1 MIEQTQAQ
9 QTQAQAPKRPA
20 SSVPLL
26 VGGAFFAGIAAFLGW
41 GVWEATH
48 PAPVPLQGMVD
59 ARTISVSAK
68 VPGRLAELKVREG
81 DVLKAGDTVAV
92 IAIPEIEAK
101 LVQVKAQERAAQ
113 AREDLANTG
122 ARVQEKDAARA
133 DWERAKAALTLASK
147 TYERVDALYRE
158 GLIPAQRHDEATAQL
173 AAARKV
179 TEAAAAKLSAVDEG
193 ARVEDKTAAKAL
205 VDQAR
210 GGVSEVS
217 SLASESIVKAPAA
230 GEVTRIVMEEGE
242 VAPAGFP
249 LVLVTDLRQVGR
261 LQHPRGRAS
270 GRRGGHGPQGL
281 HPRRQPH
288 GRPQGQ
294 LDQSS
299 RRVRSLACDA
309 SVDGLRPAHVR
320 GARSSRRR
328 ASRPASWHDR
338 HRRALSGTP

>member
-1 MIEQTQAQ
+1 M
-9 QTQAQAPKRPA
+9 
-20 SSVPLL
+20 
-26 VGGAFFAGIAAFLGW
+26 
-41 GVWEATH
+41 
-48 PAPVPLQGMVD
+48 
-59 ARTISVSAK
+59 
-68 VPGRLAELKVREG
+68 PGRLAELKVREG

-193 ARVEDKTAAKAL
+193 ARVEDKIAAKAL

-249 LVLVTDLRQVGR
+249 LVLVTDLSDKWVVFNIREDELPGVEVGTVLKGFIPAVNR
-261 LQHPRGRAS
+261 TVDLKVNWINPRGEYAVWRAT
-270 GRRGGHGPQGL
+270 
-281 HPRRQPH
+281 RQST
-288 GRPQGQ
+288 GYDLRTFEVRARPVEE
-294 LDQSS
+294 LP
-299 RRVRSLACDA
+299 A
-309 SVDGLRPAHVR
+309 LRPGMTVIVER
-320 GARSSRRR
+320 
-328 ASRPASWHDR
+328 
-338 HRRALSGTP
+338 

>member
-1 MIEQTQAQ
+1 MGCLGGH
-9 QTQAQAPKRPA
+9 
-20 SSVPLL
+20 SS
-26 VGGAFFAGIAAFLGW
+26 
-41 GVWEATH
+41 
-48 PAPVPLQGMVD
+48 
-59 ARTISVSAK
+59 
-68 VPGRLAELKVREG
+68 LAEHKVREG

-179 TEAAAAKLSAVDEG
+179 TEAAAAKRSAVDEG
-193 ARVEDKTAAKAL
+193 ARVEDKPAAKAL

-249 LVLVTDLRQVGR
+249 LVLVTDLSDKWVVFNIREDELPGVEVGTILKGFIPAVNR
-261 LQHPRGRAS
+261 TVDLKVNWINPRGEYAVWRAT
-270 GRRGGHGPQGL
+270 
-281 HPRRQPH
+281 RQST
-288 GRPQGQ
+288 GYDLRTFEVRARPVEE
-294 LDQSS
+294 LP
-299 RRVRSLACDA
+299 A
-309 SVDGLRPAHVR
+309 LRPGMTVIVER
-320 GARSSRRR
+320 
-328 ASRPASWHDR
+328 
-338 HRRALSGTP
+338 

>member
-9 QTQAQAPKRPA
+9 QTQAQAPKRPT

-249 LVLVTDLRQVGR
+249 LVLVTDLSDKWVVFNIREDELPGVEVGTILKGFIPAVNR
-261 LQHPRGRAS
+261 TVDLKVNWINPRGEYAVWRAT
-270 GRRGGHGPQGL
+270 
-281 HPRRQPH
+281 RQST
-288 GRPQGQ
+288 GYDLRTFEVRARPVEE
-294 LDQSS
+294 LP
-299 RRVRSLACDA
+299 A
-309 SVDGLRPAHVR
+309 LRPGMTVIVER
-320 GARSSRRR
+320 
-328 ASRPASWHDR
+328 
-338 HRRALSGTP
+338 

>member
-1 MIEQTQAQ
+1 MTEQTQAQ
-9 QTQAQAPKRPA
+9 QTQAQAPRRSA

-81 DVLKAGDTVAV
+81 DVLKADDTVAV

-101 LVQVKAQERAAQ
+101 LAQVKAQERAAQ

-133 DWERAKAALTLASK
+133 DWERAKAALALASK

-193 ARVEDKTAAKAL
+193 ARVEDKAAAKAL

-217 SLASESIVKAPAA
+217 SLASESIVKTPAA

-249 LVLVTDLRQVGR
+249 LVLVTDLSDKWVVFNIREDELPGVEVGTVLKGFIPAVNR
-261 LQHPRGRAS
+261 TVELKVTWINPRGEYAVWRAT
-270 GRRGGHGPQGL
+270 
-281 HPRRQPH
+281 RQST
-288 GRPQGQ
+288 GYDLRTFEVRARPAEE
-294 LDQSS
+294 LP
-299 RRVRSLACDA
+299 A
-309 SVDGLRPAHVR
+309 LRPGMTVVVER
-320 GARSSRRR
+320 
-328 ASRPASWHDR
+328 
-338 HRRALSGTP
+338 

>member
-1 MIEQTQAQ
+1 MTEQTQAQ
-9 QTQAQAPKRPA
+9 QTQAQAPRRSA

-68 VPGRLAELKVREG
+68 VPGRLAELKVHEG

-101 LVQVKAQERAAQ
+101 LAQVKAQERAAQ

-133 DWERAKAALTLASK
+133 DWERAKAALALASK

-179 TEAAAAKLSAVDEG
+179 TEAAAAKLSAVNEG
-193 ARVEDKTAAKAL
+193 ARVEDKAAAKAL

-249 LVLVTDLRQVGR
+249 LVLVTDLSDKWVVFNIREDELPGVEVGTILKGFIPAVNR
-261 LQHPRGRAS
+261 TVELKVNWINPRGEYAVWRAT
-270 GRRGGHGPQGL
+270 
-281 HPRRQPH
+281 RQST
-288 GRPQGQ
+288 GYDLRTFEVRARPVEE
-294 LDQSS
+294 LP
-299 RRVRSLACDA
+299 A
-309 SVDGLRPAHVR
+309 LRPGMTVIVER
-320 GARSSRRR
+320 
-328 ASRPASWHDR
+328 
-338 HRRALSGTP
+338 

>member
-1 MIEQTQAQ
+1 MTEQTQAQ
-9 QTQAQAPKRPA
+9 QTQAQAPRRSA

-26 VGGAFFAGIAAFLGW
+26 VGGAFFAGIAAFLGC

-101 LVQVKAQERAAQ
+101 LAQVKAQERAAQ

-133 DWERAKAALTLASK
+133 DWERAKAALALASK

-179 TEAAAAKLSAVDEG
+179 TEAAAAKFSAVDEG
-193 ARVEDKTAAKAL
+193 ARVEDKAAAKAL

-217 SLASESIVKAPAA
+217 SLASESIVKTPAA

-249 LVLVTDLRQVGR
+249 LVLVTDLSDKWVVFNIREDELPGVEVGTVLKGFIPAVNR
-261 LQHPRGRAS
+261 TVELKVTWINPRGEYAVWRAT
-270 GRRGGHGPQGL
+270 
-281 HPRRQPH
+281 RQST
-288 GRPQGQ
+288 GYDLRTFEVRARPAEE
-294 LDQSS
+294 LP
-299 RRVRSLACDA
+299 A
-309 SVDGLRPAHVR
+309 LRPGMTVVVER
-320 GARSSRRR
+320 
-328 ASRPASWHDR
+328 
-338 HRRALSGTP
+338 

>member
-1 MIEQTQAQ
+1 MTEQTQAQ
-9 QTQAQAPKRPA
+9 QTQAQAPRRSA

-26 VGGAFFAGIAAFLGW
+26 VGGAFFSGIAAFLGW

-101 LVQVKAQERAAQ
+101 LAQVKAQERAAQ

-133 DWERAKAALTLASK
+133 DWERAKAALALASK

-193 ARVEDKTAAKAL
+193 ARVEDKAAAKAL

-217 SLASESIVKAPAA
+217 SLASESIVKTPAA

-249 LVLVTDLRQVGR
+249 LVLVTDLSDKWVVFNIREDELPGVEVGTILKGFIPAVNR
-261 LQHPRGRAS
+261 TVELKVTWINPRGEYAVWRAT
-270 GRRGGHGPQGL
+270 
-281 HPRRQPH
+281 RQST
-288 GRPQGQ
+288 GYDLRTFEVRARPAEE
-294 LDQSS
+294 LP
-299 RRVRSLACDA
+299 A
-309 SVDGLRPAHVR
+309 LRPGMTVVVER
-320 GARSSRRR
+320 
-328 ASRPASWHDR
+328 
-338 HRRALSGTP
+338 

>member
-122 ARVQEKDAARA
+122 SGKGCGPRR
-133 DWERAKAALTLASK
+133 L
-147 TYERVDALYRE
+147 
-158 GLIPAQRHDEATAQL
+158 
-173 AAARKV
+173 
-179 TEAAAAKLSAVDEG
+179 G
-193 ARVEDKTAAKAL
+193 AR
-205 VDQAR
+205 Q
-210 GGVSEVS
+210 GS
-217 SLASESIVKAPAA
+217 SHPCVQ
-230 GEVTRIVMEEGE
+230 
-242 VAPAGFP
+242 
-249 LVLVTDLRQVGR
+249 DLRTR
-261 LQHPRGRAS
+261 RRPLQGGPHPR
-270 GRRGGHGPQGL
+270 
-281 HPRRQPH
+281 
-288 GRPQGQ
+288 
-294 LDQSS
+294 
-299 RRVRSLACDA
+299 
-309 SVDGLRPAHVR
+309 PA
-320 GARSSRRR
+320 
-328 ASRPASWHDR
+328 P
-338 HRRALSGTP
+338 

>member
-26 VGGAFFAGIAAFLGW
+26 VGSAFFAGIAAFLGW

-59 ARTISVSAK
+59 ARTISISAK

-113 AREDLANTG
+113 ARENLANTG

-133 DWERAKAALTLASK
+133 DWERAKAALALASK

-179 TEAAAAKLSAVDEG
+179 TEAAAAKLSAVNEG

-249 LVLVTDLRQVGR
+249 LVLVTDLSDKWVVFNIREDELPGVEVGTVLKGFIPAVNR
-261 LQHPRGRAS
+261 TVDLKVNWINPRGEYAVWRAT
-270 GRRGGHGPQGL
+270 
-281 HPRRQPH
+281 RQST
-288 GRPQGQ
+288 GYDLRTFEVRARPVEE
-294 LDQSS
+294 LP
-299 RRVRSLACDA
+299 A
-309 SVDGLRPAHVR
+309 LRPGMTVIVER
-320 GARSSRRR
+320 
-328 ASRPASWHDR
+328 
-338 HRRALSGTP
+338 

>member
-1 MIEQTQAQ
+1 MTEQTQAQ
-9 QTQAQAPKRPA
+9 QTQAQAPRRSA

-81 DVLKAGDTVAV
+81 DVLKADDTVAV

-101 LVQVKAQERAAQ
+101 LAQVQAQERAAQ

-133 DWERAKAALTLASK
+133 DWERAKAALALASK

-179 TEAAAAKLSAVDEG
+179 TEAAAAKLSAVNEG
-193 ARVEDKTAAKAL
+193 ARVEDKAAAKAL

-217 SLASESIVKAPAA
+217 SLASESIVKTPAA

-249 LVLVTDLRQVGR
+249 LVLVTDLSDKWVVFNIREDELPGVEVGTILKGFIPAVNR
-261 LQHPRGRAS
+261 TVELKVTWINPRGEYAVWRAT
-270 GRRGGHGPQGL
+270 
-281 HPRRQPH
+281 RQST
-288 GRPQGQ
+288 GYDQRTFEVRARPAEE
-294 LDQSS
+294 LP
-299 RRVRSLACDA
+299 A
-309 SVDGLRPAHVR
+309 LRPGMTVVVER
-320 GARSSRRR
+320 
-328 ASRPASWHDR
+328 
-338 HRRALSGTP
+338 

>member
-9 QTQAQAPKRPA
+9 QTQAQAPKRPS

-249 LVLVTDLRQVGR
+249 LVLVTDLSDKWVVFNIREDELPGVEVGTILKGFIPAVNR
-261 LQHPRGRAS
+261 TVDLKVNWINPRGEYAVWRAT
-270 GRRGGHGPQGL
+270 
-281 HPRRQPH
+281 RQST
-288 GRPQGQ
+288 GYDLRTFEVRARPVEE
-294 LDQSS
+294 LP
-299 RRVRSLACDA
+299 A
-309 SVDGLRPAHVR
+309 LRPGMTVIVER
-320 GARSSRRR
+320 
-328 ASRPASWHDR
+328 
-338 HRRALSGTP
+338 

>member
-9 QTQAQAPKRPA
+9 QTQAQAPKRLA

-249 LVLVTDLRQVGR
+249 LVLVTDLSDKWVVFNIREDELPGVEVGTILKGFIPAVNR
-261 LQHPRGRAS
+261 TVDLKVNWINPRGEYAVWRAT
-270 GRRGGHGPQGL
+270 
-281 HPRRQPH
+281 RQST
-288 GRPQGQ
+288 GYDLRTFEVRARPVEE
-294 LDQSS
+294 LP
-299 RRVRSLACDA
+299 A
-309 SVDGLRPAHVR
+309 LRPGMTVIVER
-320 GARSSRRR
+320 
-328 ASRPASWHDR
+328 
-338 HRRALSGTP
+338 

>member
-249 LVLVTDLRQVGR
+249 LVLVTDLSDKWVVFNIREDELPGVEVGTILKGFIPAVNR
-261 LQHPRGRAS
+261 AVDLKVNWINPRGEYAVWRAT
-270 GRRGGHGPQGL
+270 
-281 HPRRQPH
+281 RQST
-288 GRPQGQ
+288 GYDLRTFEVRARPVEE
-294 LDQSS
+294 LP
-299 RRVRSLACDA
+299 A
-309 SVDGLRPAHVR
+309 LRPGMTVIVER
-320 GARSSRRR
+320 
-328 ASRPASWHDR
+328 
-338 HRRALSGTP
+338 

>member
-59 ARTISVSAK
+59 ARTISISAK

-113 AREDLANTG
+113 ARENLANTG

-133 DWERAKAALTLASK
+133 DWERAKAALALASK

-217 SLASESIVKAPAA
+217 SLASESIV
-230 GEVTRIVMEEGE
+230 MEEGE

-249 LVLVTDLRQVGR
+249 LVLVTDLSDKWVVFNIREDELPGVEVGTVLKGFIPAVNR
-261 LQHPRGRAS
+261 TVDLKVNWINPRGEYAVWRAT
-270 GRRGGHGPQGL
+270 
-281 HPRRQPH
+281 RQST
-288 GRPQGQ
+288 GYDLRTFEVRARPVEE
-294 LDQSS
+294 LP
-299 RRVRSLACDA
+299 A
-309 SVDGLRPAHVR
+309 LRPGMTVIVER
-320 GARSSRRR
+320 
-328 ASRPASWHDR
+328 
-338 HRRALSGTP
+338 

>member
-1 MIEQTQAQ
+1 MPEQTQVP
-9 QTQAQAPKRPA
+9 APKRTV

-101 LVQVKAQERAAQ
+101 LAQVKAQERAAQ
-113 AREDLANTG
+113 AREDMANTG
-122 ARVQEKDAARA
+122 ARVQEKEAARA
-133 DWERAKAALTLASK
+133 DLERAKAGLALAAK
-147 TYERVDALYRE
+147 TYSRVDALYKE
-158 GLIPAQRHDEATAQL
+158 GLIAAQRHDEATAQL
-173 AAARKV
+173 AAARKL

-193 ARVEDKTAAKAL
+193 ARIEDKAAARAL
-205 VDQAR
+205 VEQAQ
-210 GGVSEVS
+210 GGVSEVT
-217 SLASESIVKAPAA
+217 SLASESIVKTPAA

-249 LVLVTDLRQVGR
+249 LVLVTDLSDKWVVFNIREDELPGVEVGTTLKAFIPAVNR
-261 LQHPRGRAS
+261 KVDLKVTWINPRGEYAVWRAT
-270 GRRGGHGPQGL
+270 
-281 HPRRQPH
+281 RQST
-288 GRPQGQ
+288 GYDLRTFEVRARPAED
-294 LDQSS
+294 LP
-299 RRVRSLACDA
+299 A
-309 SVDGLRPAHVR
+309 LRPGMTVVVER
-320 GARSSRRR
+320 
-328 ASRPASWHDR
+328 
-338 HRRALSGTP
+338 

>member
-26 VGGAFFAGIAAFLGW
+26 VEGAFFAGIAAFLGW

-249 LVLVTDLRQVGR
+249 LVLVTDLSDKWVVFNIREDELPGVEVGTVLKGFIPAVNR
-261 LQHPRGRAS
+261 TVDLKVNWINPRGEYAVWRAT
-270 GRRGGHGPQGL
+270 
-281 HPRRQPH
+281 RQST
-288 GRPQGQ
+288 GYDLRTFEVRARPVEE
-294 LDQSS
+294 LP
-299 RRVRSLACDA
+299 A
-309 SVDGLRPAHVR
+309 LRPGMTVIVER
-320 GARSSRRR
+320 
-328 ASRPASWHDR
+328 
-338 HRRALSGTP
+338 

>member
-9 QTQAQAPKRPA
+9 QTQAQAPKRPP

-249 LVLVTDLRQVGR
+249 LVLVTDLSDKWVVFNIREDELPGVEVGTILKGFIPAVNR
-261 LQHPRGRAS
+261 TVDLKVNWINPRGEYAVWRAT
-270 GRRGGHGPQGL
+270 
-281 HPRRQPH
+281 RQST
-288 GRPQGQ
+288 GYDLRTFEVRARPVEE
-294 LDQSS
+294 LP
-299 RRVRSLACDA
+299 A
-309 SVDGLRPAHVR
+309 LRPGMTVIVER
-320 GARSSRRR
+320 
-328 ASRPASWHDR
+328 
-338 HRRALSGTP
+338 

>member
-20 SSVPLL
+20 SAVPLL

-249 LVLVTDLRQVGR
+249 LVLVTDLSDKWVVFNIREDELPGVEVGTVLKGFIPAVNR
-261 LQHPRGRAS
+261 TVDLKVNWINPRGEYAVWRAT
-270 GRRGGHGPQGL
+270 
-281 HPRRQPH
+281 RQST
-288 GRPQGQ
+288 GYDLRTFEVRARPVEE
-294 LDQSS
+294 LP
-299 RRVRSLACDA
+299 A
-309 SVDGLRPAHVR
+309 LRPGMTVIVER
-320 GARSSRRR
+320 
-328 ASRPASWHDR
+328 
-338 HRRALSGTP
+338 

>member
-1 MIEQTQAQ
+1 MTEQTQAQ
-9 QTQAQAPKRPA
+9 QTQAQAPRRSA

-101 LVQVKAQERAAQ
+101 LAQVKAQERAAQ

-133 DWERAKAALTLASK
+133 DWERAKAALALASK

-193 ARVEDKTAAKAL
+193 ARVEDKAAAKAL

-249 LVLVTDLRQVGR
+249 LVLVTDLSDKWVVFNIREDELPGVEVGTVLKGFIPAVNR
-261 LQHPRGRAS
+261 TVDLKVNWINPRGEYAVWRAT
-270 GRRGGHGPQGL
+270 
-281 HPRRQPH
+281 RQST
-288 GRPQGQ
+288 GYDLRTFEVRARPVEE
-294 LDQSS
+294 LP
-299 RRVRSLACDA
+299 A
-309 SVDGLRPAHVR
+309 LRPGMTVIVER
-320 GARSSRRR
+320 
-328 ASRPASWHDR
+328 
-338 HRRALSGTP
+338 

>member
-26 VGGAFFAGIAAFLGW
+26 VCGAFFAGIAAFLGW

-249 LVLVTDLRQVGR
+249 LVLVTDLSDKWVVFNIREDELPGVEVGTILKGFIPAVNR
-261 LQHPRGRAS
+261 TVDLKVNWINPRGEYAVWRATRQS
-270 GRRGGHGPQGL
+270 TGYDLRTFEGRAGPVEEL
-281 HPRRQPH
+281 P
-288 GRPQGQ
+288 
-294 LDQSS
+294 
-299 RRVRSLACDA
+299 A
-309 SVDGLRPAHVR
+309 LRPGMTVIVER
-320 GARSSRRR
+320 
-328 ASRPASWHDR
+328 
-338 HRRALSGTP
+338 

>member
-1 MIEQTQAQ
+1 MTEQTQAQ
-9 QTQAQAPKRPA
+9 QTQAQAPRRSA

-101 LVQVKAQERAAQ
+101 LAQVKAQERAAQ

-133 DWERAKAALTLASK
+133 DWERAKAALALASK

-158 GLIPAQRHDEATAQL
+158 GLIPAQRHDEATAHL

-193 ARVEDKTAAKAL
+193 ARVEDKAAAKAL

-217 SLASESIVKAPAA
+217 SLASESIVKTPAA

-249 LVLVTDLRQVGR
+249 LVLVTDLSDKWVVFNIREDELPGVEVGTVLKGFIPAVNR
-261 LQHPRGRAS
+261 TVDLKVNWINPRGEYAVWRAT
-270 GRRGGHGPQGL
+270 
-281 HPRRQPH
+281 RQST
-288 GRPQGQ
+288 GYDLRTFEVRARPVEE
-294 LDQSS
+294 LP
-299 RRVRSLACDA
+299 A
-309 SVDGLRPAHVR
+309 LRPGMTVIVER
-320 GARSSRRR
+320 
-328 ASRPASWHDR
+328 
-338 HRRALSGTP
+338 

>member
-9 QTQAQAPKRPA
+9 QTQAQSPKRPA

-249 LVLVTDLRQVGR
+249 LVLVTDLSDKWVVFNIREDELPGVEVGTVLKGFIPAVNR
-261 LQHPRGRAS
+261 TVDLKVNWINPRGEYAVWRAT
-270 GRRGGHGPQGL
+270 
-281 HPRRQPH
+281 RQST
-288 GRPQGQ
+288 GYDLRTFEVRARPGEE
-294 LDQSS
+294 LP
-299 RRVRSLACDA
+299 A
-309 SVDGLRPAHVR
+309 LRPGMTVIVER
-320 GARSSRRR
+320 
-328 ASRPASWHDR
+328 
-338 HRRALSGTP
+338 

>member
-1 MIEQTQAQ
+1 MTEQTQAQ
-9 QTQAQAPKRPA
+9 QTQAQAPRRSA

-101 LVQVKAQERAAQ
+101 LAQVKAQERAAQ
-113 AREDLANTG
+113 ARENLANTG

-249 LVLVTDLRQVGR
+249 LVLVTDLSDKWVVFNIREDELPGVEVGTVLKGFIPAVNR
-261 LQHPRGRAS
+261 TVDLKVNWINPRGEYAVWRAT
-270 GRRGGHGPQGL
+270 
-281 HPRRQPH
+281 RQST
-288 GRPQGQ
+288 GYDLRTFEVRARPVEE
-294 LDQSS
+294 LP
-299 RRVRSLACDA
+299 A
-309 SVDGLRPAHVR
+309 LRPGMTVIVER
-320 GARSSRRR
+320 
-328 ASRPASWHDR
+328 
-338 HRRALSGTP
+338 

>member
-1 MIEQTQAQ
+1 
-9 QTQAQAPKRPA
+9 
-20 SSVPLL
+20 
-26 VGGAFFAGIAAFLGW
+26 
-41 GVWEATH
+41 
-48 PAPVPLQGMVD
+48 MVD

-101 LVQVKAQERAAQ
+101 LAQVKAQERAAQ

-133 DWERAKAALTLASK
+133 DWERAKAALALASK

-217 SLASESIVKAPAA
+217 SLASESIVKTPAA

-242 VAPAGFP
+242 VEPAGFP
-249 LVLVTDLRQVGR
+249 LVLVTDLSDKWVVFNIREDELPGVEVGTILKGFIPAVNR
-261 LQHPRGRAS
+261 TVELKVTWINPRGEYAVWRAT
-270 GRRGGHGPQGL
+270 
-281 HPRRQPH
+281 RQST
-288 GRPQGQ
+288 GYDLRTFEVRARPAEE
-294 LDQSS
+294 LP
-299 RRVRSLACDA
+299 A
-309 SVDGLRPAHVR
+309 LRPGMTVIVER
-320 GARSSRRR
+320 
-328 ASRPASWHDR
+328 
-338 HRRALSGTP
+338 

>member
-1 MIEQTQAQ
+1 MTEQTQTQ
-9 QTQAQAPKRPA
+9 QTQAQAPRRSA

-101 LVQVKAQERAAQ
+101 LAQVKAQERAAQ

-133 DWERAKAALTLASK
+133 DWERAKAALALASK

-193 ARVEDKTAAKAL
+193 ARVEDKAAAKAL

-217 SLASESIVKAPAA
+217 SLASESIVKTPAA

-249 LVLVTDLRQVGR
+249 LVLVTDLSDKWVVFNIREDELPGVEVGTILKGFIPAVNR
-261 LQHPRGRAS
+261 TVELKVTWINPRGEYAVWRAT
-270 GRRGGHGPQGL
+270 
-281 HPRRQPH
+281 RQST
-288 GRPQGQ
+288 GYDLRTFEVRARPAEE
-294 LDQSS
+294 LP
-299 RRVRSLACDA
+299 A
-309 SVDGLRPAHVR
+309 LRPGMTVVVER
-320 GARSSRRR
+320 
-328 ASRPASWHDR
+328 
-338 HRRALSGTP
+338 

>member
-179 TEAAAAKLSAVDEG
+179 TEAAAAKLS
-193 ARVEDKTAAKAL
+193 
-205 VDQAR
+205 
-210 GGVSEVS
+210 EVS

-249 LVLVTDLRQVGR
+249 LVLVTDLSDKWVVFNIREDELPGVEVGTVLKGFIPAVNR
-261 LQHPRGRAS
+261 TVDLKVNWINPRGEYAVWRAT
-270 GRRGGHGPQGL
+270 
-281 HPRRQPH
+281 RQST
-288 GRPQGQ
+288 GYDLRTFEVRARPVEE
-294 LDQSS
+294 LP
-299 RRVRSLACDA
+299 A
-309 SVDGLRPAHVR
+309 LRPGMTVIVER
-320 GARSSRRR
+320 
-328 ASRPASWHDR
+328 
-338 HRRALSGTP
+338 

>member
-9 QTQAQAPKRPA
+9 QTQAQVPKRPA

-249 LVLVTDLRQVGR
+249 LVLVTDLSDKWVVFNIREDELPGVEVGTVLKGFIPAVNR
-261 LQHPRGRAS
+261 TVDLKVNWINPRGEYAVWRAT
-270 GRRGGHGPQGL
+270 
-281 HPRRQPH
+281 RQST
-288 GRPQGQ
+288 GYDLRTFEVRARPVEE
-294 LDQSS
+294 LP
-299 RRVRSLACDA
+299 A
-309 SVDGLRPAHVR
+309 LRPGMTVIVER
-320 GARSSRRR
+320 
-328 ASRPASWHDR
+328 
-338 HRRALSGTP
+338 

>member
-1 MIEQTQAQ
+1 MTEQTQAQ
-9 QTQAQAPKRPA
+9 QTQAQAPRRSA

-101 LVQVKAQERAAQ
+101 LAQVKAQERAAQ

-133 DWERAKAALTLASK
+133 DWERAKAALALASK
-147 TYERVDALYRE
+147 THERVDALYRE

-193 ARVEDKTAAKAL
+193 ARVEDKAAAKAL

-249 LVLVTDLRQVGR
+249 LVLVTDLSDKWVVFNIREDELPGVEVGTVLKGFIPAVNR
-261 LQHPRGRAS
+261 TVELKVTWINPRGEYAVWRAT
-270 GRRGGHGPQGL
+270 
-281 HPRRQPH
+281 RQST
-288 GRPQGQ
+288 GYDLRTFEVRARPAEE
-294 LDQSS
+294 LP
-299 RRVRSLACDA
+299 A
-309 SVDGLRPAHVR
+309 LRPGMTVVVER
-320 GARSSRRR
+320 
-328 ASRPASWHDR
+328 
-338 HRRALSGTP
+338 